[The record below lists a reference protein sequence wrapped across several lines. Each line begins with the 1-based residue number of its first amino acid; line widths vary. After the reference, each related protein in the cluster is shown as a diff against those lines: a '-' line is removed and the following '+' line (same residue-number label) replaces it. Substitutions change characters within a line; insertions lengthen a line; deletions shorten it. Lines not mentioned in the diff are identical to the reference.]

1 MKLPID
7 ALLPQ
12 IAASLARE
20 KYLVIEA
27 PPGAGKTT
35 RIPPALLPMAR
46 GEIIVLEP
54 RRLAARMAA
63 RRVASEL
70 GERVGKTVGYQVRF
84 EDVSGP
90 RTRIRF
96 VTEGVL
102 TRRLMSDPQLRGVDI
117 VILDEFHERHLDS
130 DLALALLKRLDVR
143 IVVMSATLDAA
154 PVARFLGNCPVL
166 RSEGKLFELKIE
178 YTPHSAAPL
187 EEQIAAAVQRLGTL
201 DGDVLVFLP
210 GAAEIRRA
218 ARALERSSLLVV
230 PLHGDLSPE
239 EQDRAVAR
247 GDRRKVILSTNVA
260 ESSITIEGVTAVID
274 SGLARVAT
282 DSPWTGLPSLD
293 LKRISQ
299 ASATQRAGRA
309 GRTAPGRV
317 IRLYTA
323 EDFHRRLAADA
334 PEILRR
340 ELSHVV
346 LQLRAM
352 KMEALDWL
360 DAPPEAAL
368 AAANKL
374 LDILDATPR
383 MAELPLPPR
392 LAKLVTDAAHRGVPE
407 KGCAV
412 AAVLSAGE
420 RGSSDL
426 LALAESDWQPQT
438 RRVFDQL
445 RRMVP
450 GRDRTRDDAAILQ
463 AILAA
468 FPDRVA
474 RHRRDGELLL
484 SQGGSARLPDCRYE
498 FLVAVDVE
506 DRRDKG
512 LPLVRL
518 AAPIEPEWL
527 LDRAVARTTLEWN
540 RAAERMEQ
548 VSALLYDQLVIE
560 ETRAPAP
567 ASEEASKLLASKALE
582 VDIGRFVDRDALDQ
596 LLARAAFA
604 GVEINVAETLTA
616 LCRDRTSF
624 AEITDVL
631 AALRP
636 ARIDQLAPEKLRL
649 PGGRELK
656 VNYETGKP
664 PWIESRLQDFFG
676 VSETP
681 RVGKTPVVVHLL
693 APNRRPVQVTS
704 DLKGFWERLYPQVRK
719 ELSRRYPKHKWP
731 EKPA

>member
-7 ALLPQ
+7 ALLPE
-12 IAASLARE
+12 IVASLGRE

-35 RIPPALLPMAR
+35 RIPPALLPVAR
-46 GEIIVLEP
+46 GEILVLEP

-63 RRVASEL
+63 RRVASEAGERL
-70 GERVGKTVGYQVRF
+70 GETVGYQVRF
-84 EDVSGP
+84 EDISGP

-102 TRRLMSDPQLRGVDI
+102 TRRFMSDPGLKGVDI

-130 DLALALLKRLDVR
+130 DLALALAKRLGIR

-154 PVARFLGNCPVL
+154 PVAKFLENCPVL

-178 YTPHSAAPL
+178 YTPHSAAAL
-187 EEQIAAAVQRLGTL
+187 EDQVAGAVERLGRL

-218 ARALERSSLLVV
+218 MRALARSSLLVV
-230 PLHGDLSPE
+230 PLHGDLSAE

-247 GDRRKVILSTNVA
+247 ADRRKVILSTNVA

-293 LKRISQ
+293 VRRISQ
-299 ASATQRAGRA
+299 ASAMQRAGRA

-323 EDFHRRLAADA
+323 EDFHRRPVADA

-340 ELSHVV
+340 ELSQVV

-352 KMEALDWL
+352 KIEGLEWL
-360 DAPPEAAL
+360 EPPPDAAL
-368 AAANKL
+368 AAADKL
-374 LDILDATPR
+374 LDILEATPR
-383 MAELPLPPR
+383 MAGLPLPPR
-392 LAKLVTDAAHRGVPE
+392 LAKLVMEAARRGVPE

-420 RGSSDL
+420 RGSADL
-426 LALAESDWQPQT
+426 LTLAESDWQPQT
-438 RRVFDQL
+438 RRVFEQL
-445 RRMVP
+445 RRLVS

-463 AILAA
+463 SILAA

-474 RHRRDGELLL
+474 RRRRDEILL
-484 SQGGSARLPDCRYE
+484 SQGGSARLPDCTHE
-498 FLVAVDVE
+498 FLVAVDIE
-506 DRRDKG
+506 ERRDKG

-527 LDRAVARTTLEWN
+527 LDRAISRTTLEWN
-540 RAAERMEQ
+540 RGAERVEQ
-548 VSALLYDQLVIE
+548 VSALVYDQLVIE

-567 ASEEASKLLASKALE
+567 ASEEASKLLAMKALD
-582 VDIGRFVDRDALDQ
+582 VDIGRFVDREALDQ

-604 GVEINVAETLTA
+604 GIQIDVEGTLSA
-616 LCRDRTSF
+616 LCRDRTGF
-624 AEITDVL
+624 GEITDL
-631 AALRP
+631 LTALRP
-636 ARIDQLAPEKLRL
+636 ARIDQVAPERLKL
-649 PGGRELK
+649 PGGRE
-656 VNYETGKP
+656 VRVHYEAGKP

-676 VSETP
+676 VRETP
-681 RVGKTPVVVHLL
+681 RIGSIPLVVHLL

-704 DLKGFWERLYPQVRK
+704 DLAGFWERLYPQVRR

-731 EKPA
+731 ERPA